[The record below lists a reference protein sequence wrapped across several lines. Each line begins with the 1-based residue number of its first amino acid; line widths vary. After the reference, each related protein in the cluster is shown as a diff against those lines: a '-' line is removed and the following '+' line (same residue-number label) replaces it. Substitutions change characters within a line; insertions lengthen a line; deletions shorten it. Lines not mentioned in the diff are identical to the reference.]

1 MSLTSPITEG
11 NLLIYTVS
19 LFFNQVYVA
28 TRDIAILFKRK
39 YMTSQLFL
47 SFGIVTK
54 VKLVLCD
61 DRTGRVLF

>member
-1 MSLTSPITEG
+1 MRIIKLISFKMSLTSPITEG

-28 TRDIAILFKRK
+28 TRDMAILLKRK

-47 SFGIVTK
+47 RR
-54 VKLVLCD
+54 CH
-61 DRTGRVLF
+61 